1 MLQLNTKSYY
11 RIIYHQHSL
20 GARLNLYIRSLLE
33 SSGWT
38 WHKNLSFFDFH
49 FACSIRH
56 IVFFSWSLIQIAD
69 GTRYVYDVMHPII
82 RTRDEAKIVCQD
94 NLIQKQKS
102 EKPIASRYSSMAN
115 IQFLVQN
122 SQKVSYD
129 ICKNNEHVA
138 KLILLRG
145 AFRLGEPVIGII
157 DFEESSIP
165 CFKVRFSYILMIN
178 NRFQLF

>member
-1 MLQLNTKSYY
+1 
-11 RIIYHQHSL
+11 
-20 GARLNLYIRSLLE
+20 
-33 SSGWT
+33 
-38 WHKNLSFFDFH
+38 
-49 FACSIRH
+49 
-56 IVFFSWSLIQIAD
+56 
-69 GTRYVYDVMHPII
+69 MHPII